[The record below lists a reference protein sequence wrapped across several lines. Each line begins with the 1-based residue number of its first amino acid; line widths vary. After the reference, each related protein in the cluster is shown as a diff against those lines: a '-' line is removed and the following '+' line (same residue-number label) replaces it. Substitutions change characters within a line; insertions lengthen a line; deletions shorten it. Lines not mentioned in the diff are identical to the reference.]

1 MSTII
6 KRVFLVILII
16 ALFSAVV
23 PLQKNLTS
31 MKSTDWFKTRLS
43 YLPNDES
50 VKPFLLG
57 YSSTFANYLWI
68 KTILYFGDQYEG
80 DKDYKWLA
88 TMVDMVTRLNPHFY
102 PAYEFAGVMLPQ
114 ESNDVDAAV
123 VILNRGVT
131 YMAEKRFI
139 IPFYLAWIYNEKL
152 NDPESA
158 AYYMSIAAKHPKAP
172 PFYSAFTATLFTEA
186 NQKDVAIKFLMS
198 AYATSENP
206 AVKKT
211 IVDKLEGYGVDVSQL
226 PERMN

>member
-1 MSTII
+1 MPSILKKLLLVSII
-6 KRVFLVILII
+6 IG
-16 ALFSAVV
+16 LFMAVY
-23 PLQKNLTS
+23 PLQNKLTS
-31 MKSTDWFKTRLS
+31 MKNEDWFKSRMS
-43 YLPNDES
+43 YLPEDED

-57 YSSTFANYLWI
+57 YASTFANYLWI

-80 DKDYKWLA
+80 DKDYKWLS

-114 ESNDVDAAV
+114 ESNDVEASV

-131 YMAEKRFI
+131 YMADKRFI
-139 IPFYLAWIYNEKL
+139 IPFYLAWVYNEKL
-152 NDPESA
+152 NDPERA
-158 AYYMSIAAKHPKAP
+158 AHFMTIAAKHPKAP

-186 NQKDVAIKFLMS
+186 NQKDLAIKFLLS

-211 IVDKLEGYGVDVSQL
+211 IVDKLEGYDVDVSGFA
-226 PERMN
+226 ERQN